1 MTATA
6 QAVPGEVM
14 SLTERELMRRMII
27 RLMPIVTFIY
37 LIAIIDRSNIGFAKL
52 QMAQD
57 LHMSEAVYGF
67 GASLFF
73 IGYLVFEIPST
84 LAVHHFG
91 ARGWLARIMLSWG
104 IVTILLAFAYSTTT
118 FYILRLLLGIAE
130 AGCYPGLIYF
140 ITLWFPARY
149 RVGVVG
155 VLTLG
160 SAFGNMLGSLLGG
173 LLLDLNGTL
182 GLAGWQWVFLATGAP
197 AVIMCFLILLF
208 LPSTPE
214 QARFLSAQEKG
225 WLMAQIKREQSAPR
239 GHGSFW
245 SVIADPRVLFF
256 SLIYAL
262 ILCALYGVIYWIP
275 TVVKGFGVT
284 GAQNGLLSAV
294 PRGIAA
300 AALMIIPRRLKH
312 ESETL
317 LAMGIMALTGLLAF
331 LASTLVGENWMRF
344 LGMANREP
352 MHIAAAAVLLVA
364 AVAPLFGRAGC
375 NRHRSHQHAR
385 QSRRLHCAEHDA
397 LRGASHRQR
406 RGRHAGSRRLRRRG
420 RPVGCGHAPCRR
432 WRACQ
437 DLTSRRRAV
446 AALACAGQHCVC
458 LSPGSCVCCTNG
470 RSRMRPLTPRAK
482 GYAPCA
488 STRST
493 MLGCF

>member
-225 WLMAQIKREQSAPR
+225 WLTAQIKREQSGPAR
-239 GHGSFW
+239 TRIFLVGHHGSAR
-245 SVIADPRVLFF
+245 SVLFAD
-256 SLIYAL
+256 LRTDPVRAL
-262 ILCALYGVIYWIP
+262 RRD
-275 TVVKGFGVT
+275 
-284 GAQNGLLSAV
+284 LLDSHGGERV
-294 PRGIAA
+294 RRDRGPEWA
-300 AALMIIPRRLKH
+300 
-312 ESETL
+312 
-317 LAMGIMALTGLLAF
+317 
-331 LASTLVGENWMRF
+331 
-344 LGMANREP
+344 
-352 MHIAAAAVLLVA
+352 
-364 AVAPLFGRAGC
+364 
-375 NRHRSHQHAR
+375 
-385 QSRRLHCAEHDA
+385 A
-397 LRGASHRQR
+397 LRGAVGHC
-406 RGRHAGSRRLRRRG
+406 RGGADDH
-420 RPVGCGHAPCRR
+420 
-432 WRACQ
+432 
-437 DLTSRRRAV
+437 
-446 AALACAGQHCVC
+446 
-458 LSPGSCVCCTNG
+458 SPT
-470 RSRMRPLTPRAK
+470 TEA
-482 GYAPCA
+482 
-488 STRST
+488 
-493 MLGCF
+493 

>member
-104 IVTILLAFAYSTTT
+104 IVTILLAFAYSTST

-130 AGCYPGLIYF
+130 AGFFAGLIYF

-245 SVIADPRVLFF
+245 SVITDPRVLFF

-294 PRGIAA
+294 PWGIAA

-344 LGMANREP
+344 LGMAIGSPCISLLLPCFWSLPSRRFSGAQAATAIGAISTLGNLGGFIAQNMMP
-352 MHIAAAAVLLVA
+352 YVAQATGSAVGAMLVPAACVAVVGLSAAAMRHVGAGVL
-364 AVAPLFGRAGC
+364 
-375 NRHRSHQHAR
+375 AR
-385 QSRRLHCAEHDA
+385 
-397 LRGASHRQR
+397 
-406 RGRHAGSRRLRRRG
+406 
-420 RPVGCGHAPCRR
+420 
-432 WRACQ
+432 
-437 DLTSRRRAV
+437 T
-446 AALACAGQHCVC
+446 
-458 LSPGSCVCCTNG
+458 
-470 RSRMRPLTPRAK
+470 
-482 GYAPCA
+482 
-488 STRST
+488 
-493 MLGCF
+493 